1 MTSPTNVR
9 DDEQVRTAARNVLLG
24 SAPEREAELTKL
36 WEELEPRFQLTADT
50 HEGERL
56 VMEAGMY
63 RYVRFNHRIVRAF
76 WIAAFAAW
84 EGYRVVAE
92 ANDLEVVDLSRLKEL
107 IYAFDLV
114 LASDAPDLEALPSG
128 VPEPGHYDDADPK
141 LRAPGELATLAVG
154 WALLHEVRHLRHQRE
169 GDAADPYD
177 DDPTQRRNEELS
189 CDRFATQFLLDQLD
203 TYAKQESVSPILVR
217 RKRELGIYFALFA
230 MTMMVRDNWG
240 ASKSHPSIQVRIDA
254 VRTLMGHQRD
264 EVAEAI
270 ASVAFATLHA
280 LMPGAP
286 GVMPSPAQAG

>member
-9 DDEQVRTAARNVLLG
+9 DDEQGRIAARNVLLG
-24 SAPEREAELTKL
+24 SAPEREAELTTL
-36 WEELEPRFQLTADT
+36 WEALEPRFQLTPDT

-76 WIAAFAAW
+76 WIAGFAAW
-84 EGYRVVAE
+84 KGYRVVAE
-92 ANDLEVVDLSRLKEL
+92 ANDLEVVDLNRLTEL
-107 IYAFDLV
+107 INAFDLV
-114 LASDAPDLEALPSG
+114 LASDTPDLEALPSD
-128 VPEPGHYDDADPK
+128 VPEPGHYDADPQ

-154 WALLHEVRHLRHQRE
+154 WALLHEVRDLRHQRE

-177 DDPTQRRNEELS
+177 ADPTQRRNEELS
-189 CDRFATQFLLDQLD
+189 CDAFATQFLLEQLD
-203 TYAKQESVSPILVR
+203 AYAKQESVSPVLVR
-217 RKRELGIYFALFA
+217 RKRELGIYLALFA
-230 MTMMVRDNWG
+230 MTMMARDKWG
-240 ASKSHPSIQVRIDA
+240 ATNSHPSIQTRIDA
-254 VRTLMGHQRD
+254 VRALMGHQRD

-286 GVMPSPAQAG
+286 GIMPSPAQAG